1 MNRRQFLAS
10 AAAMPMAAMSLPAMA
25 QTEPDIIRAVTRQI
39 EVKGRSAQVFGLVDR
54 NGRPGWSRRAGEGFA
69 VRLVN
74 ETSEPTGIHW
84 HGPTPPWRQDG
95 VPGVSMDPIPAGGSQ
110 EFRFPLDRPATH
122 WMHSHLGLQKQ
133 ALMAA
138 PLIVRPASAP
148 DEQEVV
154 ILLQD
159 FSFAPADELLARLVG
174 GPAEMAPHGGAAP
187 HAAAPSPHGAMGGM
201 GIVDRLRGLVGL
213 GRRSMAMDINDIEF
227 DAYLAND
234 RTLDDPEVIAVE
246 RRGRVRLRV
255 INGASATGFHLDL
268 GSATGMLVAVDGEDL
283 TEPLRVSTV
292 PIAVAQRA
300 DILLDIPEGGGALPV
315 LFRREGARERTG
327 VILRPPGAA
336 ISRLD
341 GMGDAV
347 PAVGLELEARL
358 RGPATPARATRTIV
372 MPLTGD
378 MATYRWGMG
387 DGAPIQVRR
396 GERLEI
402 EMRNTT
408 MMSHPMHLHGHHFQ
422 VVAIEGRRF
431 AGALRDTVLVPPMQ
445 RVTIAFAAENPGP
458 WPFHCH
464 HLYHQVRGM
473 ETLLRY
479 A

>member
-1 MNRRQFLAS
+1 MNRRQFLATG
-10 AAAMPMAAMSLPAMA
+10 AAVGLPLPALA

-39 EVKGRSAQVFGLVDR
+39 EVKGRSARVFGLVDR

-74 ETSEPTGIHW
+74 ETTEPTGIHW

-95 VPGVSMDPIPAGGSQ
+95 VPGVSMEPIAPGSSQ

-138 PLIVRPASAP
+138 PLIVQPTQAQ

-159 FSFAPADELLARLVG
+159 FSFTPADELLARLLG
-174 GPAEMAPHGGAAP
+174 GPAEAAPHGGGAAQLPAPAP
-187 HAAAPSPHGAMGGM
+187 HAAMGGM
-201 GIVDRLRGLVGL
+201 GIVDQLRGLVGL
-213 GRRSMAMDINDIEF
+213 GRRGMAMDINDIDF

-246 RRGRVRLRV
+246 RRGRVRLRI

-268 GSATGMLVAVDGEDL
+268 GAVTGTLVAVDGEDL
-283 TEPLRVSTV
+283 AVPLRLSTL
-292 PIAVAQRA
+292 PLAVAQRA
-300 DILLDIPEGGGALPV
+300 DVLLDLPEGGAALPI

-327 VILRPPGAA
+327 VILQPPGTA

-341 GMGDAV
+341 GTGAAA
-347 PAVGLELEARL
+347 PALGLELEARL
-358 RGPATPARATRTIV
+358 RGPSAPARASRTVV

-378 MATYRWGMG
+378 MAAYRWGMG
-387 DGAPIQVRR
+387 DGSPVQLRR

-402 EMRNTT
+402 EMRNAT

-422 VVAIEGRRF
+422 VVAIEGRRL

-445 RVTIAFAAENPGP
+445 RLTIAFTAENPGP

-479 A
+479 T